1 MLTRSLLRT
10 GLRDLRRRPLHTGL
24 MILGVALGV
33 AVVVAIDLAN
43 GSARRAFARS
53 TEAVV
58 GRATHQVLGGPSG
71 LPEEL
76 FRRLRLEGFRKSAPV
91 FEGVAVALDLERQPL
106 HVLGVDPLAEG
117 PFRGH
122 LGEGAIGIPGF
133 ARFYTDAQSG
143 LIGAGMAHRYGL
155 SPGGVV
161 RVQVQDRFSS
171 LPVLGLIETAD
182 AAGQRAP
189 DGRVTMDGGVGQR
202 RFGRER
208 RRCPI

>member
-43 GSARRAFARS
+43 GSARRAFALS

-76 FRRLRLEGFRKSAPV
+76 FRRLRLEGLRRSAPV
-91 FEGVAVALDLERQPL
+91 FEGVAVALVPDHP
-106 HVLGVDPLAEG
+106 G
-117 PFRGH
+117 PDRNRGRGGTAIARRSRGDGRGRGPAA
-122 LGEGAIGIPGF
+122 LRRGGA
-133 ARFYTDAQSG
+133 
-143 LIGAGMAHRYGL
+143 
-155 SPGGVV
+155 
-161 RVQVQDRFSS
+161 S
-171 LPVLGLIETAD
+171 LPD
-182 AAGQRAP
+182 RP
-189 DGRVTMDGGVGQR
+189 DPRG
-202 RFGRER
+202 E
-208 RRCPI
+208 